1 MFYANQNYLTNFD
14 FDYVDFSGYFDFK
27 SLYWDASPLKILF
40 ESIFVED
47 VEDAE
52 VVPDSDK
59 RNPQEKAEGSSEFCD
74 QGG

>member
-1 MFYANQNYLTNFD
+1 MH
-14 FDYVDFSGYFDFK
+14 
-27 SLYWDASPLKILF
+27 PLKILF

-47 VEDAE
+47 SKDAE
-52 VVPDSDK
+52 VVLDSDK

>member
-1 MFYANQNYLTNFD
+1 MH
-14 FDYVDFSGYFDFK
+14 
-27 SLYWDASPLKILF
+27 PLKILF

-59 RNPQEKAEGSSEFCD
+59 RNPQEKAESSSEFCD
-74 QGG
+74 QRG